1 MPIRFVTISGL
12 LAGLFVG
19 IAGTSVAGPISVS
32 YSAAGVQTPSSSAIC
47 GTTVGC
53 TVGYETF
60 SYAPTGSAG
69 SYTSNFSSGTGTAS
83 AYTGVYSPVQVN
95 PADQYGG
102 AGNTGNYD
110 VVFGSSNTLTVTN
123 NTTGGGVN
131 YFGIWISAADAGN
144 ELQFFDASNNLLYTY
159 TAQDMINALGSCAN
173 GTAGNAYCG
182 NPADYNADSGEL
194 FAYVNF
200 FDTVGTFSKIVF
212 TQNGGGGFESDNH
225 AVAYNSALSKVP
237 EPASLTLMSAGL
249 AGLLLARRRRRTPRF

>member
-1 MPIRFVTISGL
+1 MV
-12 LAGLFVG
+12 
-19 IAGTSVAGPISVS
+19 AGTSVAGPISVS
-32 YSAAGVQTPSSSAIC
+32 YSAAGVETPTASAVC
-47 GTTVGC
+47 GTTAGC

-60 SYAPTGSAG
+60 SYAPVGSDA

-83 AYTGVYSPVQVN
+83 AYTGVYSPVQIN
-95 PADQYGG
+95 SADQYGG

-110 VVFGSSNTLTVTN
+110 VVNGTSNTLTITD

-144 ELQFFDASNNLLYTY
+144 ELQFFDSSNNLIFTY
-159 TAQDMINALGSCAN
+159 TAQDMMNALGSCAN
-173 GTAGNAYCG
+173 GNAGNAYCG
-182 NPADYNADSGEL
+182 NPSDYDADSGEL

-200 FDTVGTFSKIVF
+200 IDTVGTFSKIVF

-237 EPASLTLMSAGL
+237 EPASLTLMGTGL
-249 AGLLLARRRRRTPRF
+249 VGVLLVRRRRRAARF